1 MTDTTIS
8 ASSLTSGGGN
18 APPTYAGPLEVLVN
32 QPVVLKGSYDA
43 NRIKRITLM
52 AEDQVNLGVTLNNGT
67 WQASMPRGFSTP
79 GARWLRLKGFDAGN
93 KLIENRVFYITVS
106 RNPLTVGQA
115 LSLKLL
121 RDTFF
126 KVSTDDSARLNNQQK
141 VLVKAGETFPVN
153 RYGFIDGHLKLELG
167 SALPPAQ
174 ASLLAPVGNFGY
186 FYEDHVQ
193 LTKGGQIL
201 RFSLDDVPDIPL
213 AAQLLITQ
221 TTFLKAS
228 PADSSTLPA
237 NQRTNML
244 EGQVFQIIGYA
255 CTLGHF
261 RVTLKDPIPGFG
273 DRGFIFWQ
281 YAQIKRNGQ
290 EVKYDSSALTVK
302 ALRDTAIK
310 KRPVDSSALK
320 PDERSTFNANQFYG
334 VSSYMIEGG
343 HIKVSLNEELPNFG
357 NTGYVFPDF
366 VQMSRGNRVFN
377 PIPGTVELNVPYFS
391 QRDNPRF
398 YWSTCNVTAIAMCM
412 YYLGTRPQWGSQLE
426 DELLQWCINKDGEG
440 SQTNHNT
447 LTNLIAAYGYEGLFN
462 TKWTFRDVQEE
473 LINNRPVVLCGLFTA
488 TGHIVTAIGYTPD
501 GFIVNDPWGDA
512 LTGYSN
518 TEGRKLLYPYDY
530 VDRVCGPD
538 GQVWAH
544 FIRRKS

>member
-1 MTDTTIS
+1 MTDTTIA
-8 ASSLTSGGGN
+8 ASSLTSGGGS

-32 QPVVLKGSYDA
+32 KPVVLKGSYDA
-43 NRIKRITLM
+43 NRIKRITVM
-52 AEDQVNLGVTLNNGT
+52 AEDKVNLGVTLNSGT
-67 WQASMPRGFSTP
+67 WQVSMPRGFSTP
-79 GARWLRLKGFDAGN
+79 GSRWLRLKGFDAGS

-106 RNPLTVGQA
+106 RDPLTVGQELTA
-115 LSLKLL
+115 KLL

-141 VLVKAGETFPVN
+141 VLVKAGQTFPVN

-167 SALPPAQ
+167 TAV
-174 ASLLAPVGNFGY
+174 APVGNFGY
-186 FYEDHVQ
+186 LYEDHVQ
-193 LTKGGQIL
+193 LSKGAQIL

-221 TTFLKAS
+221 TSFLKTS
-228 PADSSTLPA
+228 PADSSTLAA
-237 NQRTNML
+237 NQRTNVL
-244 EGQVFQIIGYA
+244 EGQVFQITGYA
-255 CTLGHF
+255 CTRGHF

-273 DRGFIFWQ
+273 NRGFIFWQ
-281 YAQIKRNGQ
+281 YAQIKRNNR
-290 EVKYDSSALTVK
+290 EIPYDSSALTVT
-302 ALRDTAIK
+302 ALRDTIVK
-310 KRPVDSSALK
+310 KRPVDSSQLQ
-320 PDERSTFNANQFYG
+320 PDERSTFSANQFYG
-334 VSSYMIEGG
+334 VSSYMIQGG

-366 VQMSRGNRVFN
+366 VQMSRGNRAFN

-412 YYLGTRPQWGSQLE
+412 YYLGTRARSGVQLE
-426 DELLQWCINKDGEG
+426 DELLQWCFNKDGEG
-440 SQTNHNT
+440 SQINHNT
-447 LTNLIAAYGYEGLFN
+447 LTSLINAYEYEGLFD
-462 TKWTFRDVQEE
+462 TKWTFRDVREE
-473 LINNRPVVLCGLFTA
+473 LINNRPVVLCGMFTSY
-488 TGHIVTAIGYTPD
+488 GHIVTAIGYTPD

-518 TEGRKLLYPYDY
+518 TEGRKLLYPYGY
-530 VDRVCGPD
+530 IDRVCGPD
-538 GQVWAH
+538 GEVWAH